1 MPDTVLFDFDGTLI
15 DSVGPMYDGACNV
28 FRMSQLAIPSFAE
41 FCETCESPFLG
52 YYRKRG
58 VTAPTQDITRWYD
71 EAARLKERPFFPD
84 TVSTIIALA
93 GRGVLMG
100 IVSANRR
107 DKIVRLA
114 EEAGIEDFMEVI
126 VGGAH
131 DKVDPIK
138 NFCGQRGIVPRNTL
152 FVGDFVSDVRD
163 AKLAGV
169 IAVGITRGRDVAN
182 VLKRAGADY
191 VITDLRELLNL
202 L

>member
-1 MPDTVLFDFDGTLI
+1 MPNAVLFDFDGTLI

-28 FRMSQLAIPSFAE
+28 FRMSNLVIPSFAE
-41 FCETCESPFLG
+41 FCETCESPFEV
-52 YYRKRG
+52 YYRKCG

-71 EAARLKERPFFPD
+71 EAAHLNERPFFPD
-84 TVSTIIALA
+84 SVFTVTTLA

-107 DKIVRLA
+107 DKIVRYA

-131 DKVDPIK
+131 DKVNSIK
-138 NFCGQRGIVPRNTL
+138 NFCGQCGVLPRDTL

-163 AKLAGV
+163 AKLADV